1 MEIRAYL
8 SIDRRSTL
16 GVAVYPGRFDPVTH
30 GHLDI
35 VQRAAAM
42 FARLVVAVY
51 DLPEALFPVEER
63 LAMFQEAVKHLPN
76 VSVKPF
82 SGLVVDFA
90 RREGATVLVRGI
102 RAVTDFETEFDMA
115 LMNKKMAPE
124 VESVYLMASLEH
136 LFVSGRRIREVAS
149 LGYDVSD
156 MVPPHVAE
164 ALRRRFGR

>member
-1 MEIRAYL
+1 L
-8 SIDRRSTL
+8 V
-16 GVAVYPGRFDPVTH
+16 VAVYPGRFDPVTH

-42 FARLVVAVY
+42 FTRLVVAVY

-63 LAMFQEAVKHLPN
+63 VAMFQEAVKHLPN
-76 VSVKPF
+76 VSVKSF
-82 SGLVVDFA
+82 SGLTVDFA
-90 RREGATVLVRGI
+90 RREEATALVRGI

-115 LMNKKMAPE
+115 LMNKKIAPQ

-156 MVPPHVAE
+156 MVPPHVGE
-164 ALRRRFGR
+164 ALRRRFGP

>member
-1 MEIRAYL
+1 
-8 SIDRRSTL
+8 L
-16 GVAVYPGRFDPVTH
+16 GVAVYPGRFDPVTY

-35 VQRAAAM
+35 ARRAASM
-42 FARLVVAVY
+42 FTHLVVAVY
-51 DLPEALFPVEER
+51 DQREALFPVEER
-63 LAMFQEAVKHLPN
+63 VAMFQEAVKDLPN

-82 SGLVVDFA
+82 RGLVVDFA
-90 RREGATVLVRGI
+90 RQQKANVLVRGI

-156 MVPPHVAE
+156 LVPPHVGE
-164 ALRRRFGR
+164 ALRRRFRR

>member
-1 MEIRAYL
+1 L
-8 SIDRRSTL
+8 V
-16 GVAVYPGRFDPVTH
+16 VAVYPGRFDPVTH

-63 LAMFQEAVKHLPN
+63 VVMFQEAVKHLPN
-76 VSVKPF
+76 VSIKPF
-82 SGLVVDFA
+82 SGLTVDFA
-90 RREGATVLVRGI
+90 RREGATALVRGI

-115 LMNKKMAPE
+115 LMNKKIAPE

-149 LGYDVSD
+149 LGYDVGD

-164 ALRRRFGR
+164 ALRRRFGPRS

>member
-1 MEIRAYL
+1 MV
-8 SIDRRSTL
+8 
-16 GVAVYPGRFDPVTH
+16 VAVYPGRFDPVTH

-42 FARLVVAVY
+42 FTRLVVAVY

-63 LAMFQEAVKHLPN
+63 VAMFQEAVKHLPN
-76 VSVKPF
+76 VSVKSF
-82 SGLVVDFA
+82 SGLTVDFA
-90 RREGATVLVRGI
+90 RREEATALVRGI

-115 LMNKKMAPE
+115 LMNKKIAPQ

-156 MVPPHVAE
+156 MVPPHVGE
-164 ALRRRFGR
+164 ALRRRFGP